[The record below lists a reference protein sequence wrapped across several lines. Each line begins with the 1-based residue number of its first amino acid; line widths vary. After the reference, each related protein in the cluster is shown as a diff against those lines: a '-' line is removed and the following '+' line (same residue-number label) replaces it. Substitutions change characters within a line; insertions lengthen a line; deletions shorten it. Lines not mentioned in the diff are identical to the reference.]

1 VAIDWRHLEDS
12 PLAIEAQE
20 GNLMGIV
27 ETLTDVFS
35 PLNTYIW
42 YIAFVCLIGIGLYF
56 LYRLKFMQVT
66 HMGENAKLAINGVNE
81 QTDGKKLSSFE
92 AFCLG
97 MGARIGVGNI
107 AGVATAIATGGP
119 GAVFWM
125 WIFALI
131 GAGTSFME
139 STAAQ
144 IYKEKKADGSY
155 YGGPAYYATKGLKKR
170 WLGVILA
177 VLITVTFGFGFV
189 GVQASNSSAA
199 IVNAFGVDA
208 HVVGAVIALIA
219 ALVIF
224 SGTKV
229 VGKFSSKVVPAMAV
243 LWIIFTVAIIL
254 VNIGNVGNAIAMI
267 FTYAFSAPA
276 LLGGGIGTVI
286 MVGLKRGVFSNE
298 AGLGSVANLAGTA
311 DTTHPVKQGLIQS
324 FGVIVDTLI
333 VCTFTALAVLS
344 FGDWEAIAATG
355 LKAAPLV
362 QMVATQALGDWAP
375 SLIAIFLFVFAFTSM
390 LGYYTMSEANLRYV
404 KDSNTLIF
412 IIRIIVILVAFSSC
426 LIDTGLMDLISDTFM
441 AAMGA
446 VNIVVV
452 ALLAKPVME
461 AYRDYRD
468 QKKAGVE
475 EPTFDP
481 SVLSDPSGVTE
492 WGPAAQDKE

>member
-1 VAIDWRHLEDS
+1 MSFSDLLNDI
-12 PLAIEAQE
+12 
-20 GNLMGIV
+20 
-27 ETLTDVFS
+27 FS
-35 PLNTYIW
+35 PLNEYIW
-42 YIAFVCLIGIGLYF
+42 YIAFVCLIGLGLFF
-56 LYRLKFMQVT
+56 LVRLKFMQVV
-66 HMGENAKLAINGVNE
+66 HIKENATLAVTGVNDK
-81 QTDGKKLSSFE
+81 TDGKKLSSFE

-144 IYKEKKADGSY
+144 IYKEKKSDGSY

-177 VLITVTFGFGFV
+177 ILITVTFGIGFV

-199 IVNAFGVDA
+199 IVEAFNVDS
-208 HVVGAVIALIA
+208 HIVGFVIALIA
-219 ALVIF
+219 GLVIF
-224 SGTKV
+224 SGTKI
-229 VGKFSSKVVPAMAV
+229 VGKFSAQIVPAMAV
-243 LWIIFTVAIIL
+243 FWIIFTIAIIIT
-254 VNIGNVGNAIAMI
+254 NIGNVGNAFAMI
-267 FTYAFSAPA
+267 FQYAFSAPA
-276 LLGGGIGTVI
+276 LIGGGIGTII

-324 FGVIVDTLI
+324 FGVIVDTII
-333 VCTFTALAVLS
+333 VCTFTAIAVLS
-344 FGDWEAIAATG
+344 FGNWEEVMALG
-355 LKAAPLV
+355 LRGAPLV
-362 QMVATQALGDWAP
+362 QEVASQALGTWAP

-390 LGYYTMSEANLRYV
+390 LGYYTMSEANLRFV
-404 KDSNTLIF
+404 KDHNTVVFVL
-412 IIRIIVILVAFSSC
+412 RVVVILVAFASC
-426 LIDTGLMDLISDTFM
+426 TISTALMDLISDTFM

-446 VNIVVV
+446 VNVIVV

-461 AYRDYRD
+461 AYRDYRKQ
-468 QKKAGVE
+468 QKEGIK
-475 EPTFDP
+475 EPIFHK
-481 SVLSDPSGVTE
+481 SALSDSDGVTE
-492 WGPAAQDKE
+492 WED